1 MWVLTRAT
9 GRRPRWIHKREF
21 YVWISLSHLK
31 ILFHHLQARKNMST
45 AEKTSTFMSKVGDFC
60 KTDLR
65 HHGWLSP
72 RTLLMLDHF
81 WKQGFRKC
89 FFFLIFFFLH
99 WSIIALQ
106 LLCCVLLVLP
116 YDKVNHIYS
125 LWVSLSPPTPQL
137 SFTSYWSEWHH
148 QKNLQTNPGEDVE
161 KWNPPSLTGRECY
174 FQYQINYGELFLIF
188 SFSPSKCPFCKAFQ
202 YFTFAQEHIKL
213 KQTELL
219 KYSKK

>member
-60 KTDLR
+60 KIDLR

-89 FFFLIFFFLH
+89 YFFFKIFFFFFTLEDNCFTVVV
-99 WSIIALQ
+99 
-106 LLCCVLLVLP
+106 LCSVGSPVWQSESYIFPLSLPLTSHPTTKFHLILVRMTSSKKSTNKSWWGCGEMKP
-116 YDKVNHIYS
+116 
-125 LWVSLSPPTPQL
+125 
-137 SFTSYWSEWHH
+137 SFTDW
-148 QKNLQTNPGEDVE
+148 
-161 KWNPPSLTGRECY
+161 
-174 FQYQINYGELFLIF
+174 
-188 SFSPSKCPFCKAFQ
+188 
-202 YFTFAQEHIKL
+202 
-213 KQTELL
+213 
-219 KYSKK
+219 